1 MTKKL
6 FIALPCH
13 ETVDPHFFASMLNL
27 KISAEI
33 SSNLVISP
41 LFGDSA
47 IGRARNTLTARFL
60 KSDCTDLLFIDSD
73 LVFDMNHINRILSHK
88 EDVVGGVYFKKSEG
102 GPQIVCNGMDTET
115 PCRADA
121 MQEVKYVGTGFL
133 KVSRH
138 AFEVLIAEY
147 GDELWYTSD
156 SSKEKEYDFWKMGV
170 FTFPDNTR
178 RWLSEDWAFCE
189 MWRRSGGQVW
199 MDTRCILGHS
209 GNVVYPLKEQK
220 AACIKH
226 DPLPLQESIA

>member
-1 MTKKL
+1 MSKKL

-73 LVFDMNHINRILSHK
+73 LVFDMGHINRILSHK
-88 EDVVGGVYFKKSEG
+88 EDLVGGSYFKKNEDSADL
-102 GPQIVCNGMDTET
+102 VCNGLDTPM
-115 PCRADA
+115 PCREDGL
-121 MQEVKYVGTGFL
+121 QEVKYVGTGFM
-133 KVSRH
+133 KISRRV
-138 AFEVLIAEY
+138 FETIIAEK

-156 SSKEKEYDFWKMGV
+156 CTKEREYDFWKMGV
-170 FTFPDNTR
+170 YQYPDGTR
-178 RWLSEDWAFCE
+178 RWLSEDWMLCALWKEC
-189 MWRRSGGQVW
+189 GGQVW
-199 MDTRCILGHS
+199 MDTRTILGHS
-209 GNVVYPLKEQK
+209 GNIVFPTAEQK
-220 AACIKH
+220 ARVIRH
-226 DPLPLQESIA
+226 DPITEPVLA